1 MERELWSVLYRLT
14 RRLCSDR
21 SGHVYSVSWI
31 VGVYLWAV
39 IHDRPV
45 SWACRP
51 ENWPSSWQVR
61 LPSQSTA
68 SRRLRTAAAVE
79 LIERLRKRCWQGPHP
94 PEVSFLDGKPLPV
107 GGFSKD
113 PDATRGHGVGG
124 PARGYK
130 LHAVWTIDALV
141 ACEIQPLNVSE
152 QTVARRL
159 LPQVGGGCV
168 LADGNYDSNP
178 LHEIAARSGVTL
190 IAPQRRAGRALGHRR
205 HSIGRLQSI
214 ELLTT
219 ADGQALFKQR
229 TYIEQRFAQLTN
241 FCGGLGPLP
250 NWVRRLPRVTLWVN
264 AKLCIQAARN
274 HLRRG
279 NDLMAFA

>member
-1 MERELWSVLYRLT
+1 MERELWKALYRLT
-14 RRLCSDR
+14 RRLSSDR

-39 IHDRPV
+39 VHDRPV

-51 ENWPSSWQVR
+51 ENWPSSWRVR

-68 SRRLRTAAAVE
+68 SRRLRTAAAAE
-79 LIERLRKRCWQGPHP
+79 LIERLRNHCCHGPQP
-94 PEVSFLDGKPLPV
+94 PNVSCLDGKPLPV

-130 LHAVWTIDALV
+130 LHAVWTFDALV
-141 ACEIQPLNVSE
+141 ACEVQPLHVSE
-152 QTVARRL
+152 QTVAKRL

-178 LHEIAARSGVTL
+178 LHEVAAQAGVQL
-190 IAPQRRAGRALGHRR
+190 IAPQRRPGRMLGHRR
-205 HSIGRLQSI
+205 HSAGRLQAI
-214 ELLTT
+214 ALLTT
-219 ADGQALFKQR
+219 DAGQKLYKQR

-241 FCGGLGPLP
+241 FGGGLGPLP
-250 NWVRRLPRVTLWVN
+250 NWVRRLTRVARWVN

-279 NDLMAFA
+279 DGAMAIA

>member
-14 RRLCSDR
+14 RQLSSDR
-21 SGHVYSVSWI
+21 SGHAYPISWI

-39 IHDRPV
+39 VHDRPV

-51 ENWPSSWQVR
+51 ENWPSSWRVR

-79 LIERLRKRCWQGPHP
+79 LIERLRKHCWRSSHP

-107 GGFSKD
+107 GGFTKD
-113 PDATRGHGVGG
+113 PEATRGHGAGG

-130 LHAVWTIDALV
+130 LHAVWTLDSLV
-141 ACEIQPLNVSE
+141 ACEVQPLNVSE

-159 LPQVGGGCV
+159 LRQVGGGSV

-178 LHEIAARSGVTL
+178 LHEVAARAGVTL
-190 IAPQRRAGRALGHRR
+190 IPPQRRPGKTLGHRR
-205 HSIGRLQSI
+205 HSAGRLQSLA
-214 ELLTT
+214 LLTT
-219 ADGQALFKQR
+219 DAGQELYKQR

-241 FCGGLGPLP
+241 FGGGLGPLP
-250 NWVRRLPRVTLWVN
+250 NWVRRLRRVRLWVD
-264 AKLCIQAARN
+264 AKLCINAARN

-279 NDLMAFA
+279 IDLMAIA

>member
-14 RRLCSDR
+14 RRLSSDR

-68 SRRLRTAAAVE
+68 SRRSRTAAAVE
-79 LIERLRKRCWQGPHP
+79 LIERLRSCCWQSPHP

-113 PDATRGHGVGG
+113 PDATRAWRRRPG
-124 PARGYK
+124 PRLQA
-130 LHAVWTIDALV
+130 
-141 ACEIQPLNVSE
+141 
-152 QTVARRL
+152 ARRL
-159 LPQVGGGCV
+159 DDRRSWRAKSSRSTSASRRSLGGSCRKS
-168 LADGNYDSNP
+168 A
-178 LHEIAARSGVTL
+178 EAASWPTATTTATRCTRS
-190 IAPQRRAGRALGHRR
+190 PHGRA
-205 HSIGRLQSI
+205 
-214 ELLTT
+214 
-219 ADGQALFKQR
+219 
-229 TYIEQRFAQLTN
+229 
-241 FCGGLGPLP
+241 
-250 NWVRRLPRVTLWVN
+250 
-264 AKLCIQAARN
+264 
-274 HLRRG
+274 
-279 NDLMAFA
+279 